1 MVFESSPETSRHL
14 GGLSAVI
21 QVTMAPP
28 LFEWPDVHEKWMGTS
43 PGVVLASLPFE
54 DPKGIIDTHGI

>member
-21 QVTMAPP
+21 QAIMAPP
-28 LFEWPDVHEKWMGTS
+28 LRELIGVHEKWMGTS

-54 DPKGIIDTHGI
+54 DPKGIIDTRGI

>member
-21 QVTMAPP
+21 QATMAPP
-28 LFEWPDVHEKWMGTS
+28 LREWTDVHEKWMDTS
-43 PGVVLASLPFE
+43 PGVVLASLLFE
-54 DPKGIIDTHGI
+54 DPTGSVDTHGI